1 MDTSQQMM
9 MRTKSRNFTSA
20 AAKVGGFFQFETS
33 VKVICLI
40 IVCGY
45 CLSYS
50 ETVTEALIVT
60 PGYFMPPLM
69 QIWTAFTFCF
79 VEKHL
84 WEVLVD
90 IATVALCGKLIEPLW
105 GSMEMM
111 TYFAVTNFGVV
122 ILTVTYYLFLY
133 ACTKNPLILFD
144 VHIYGLAGYV
154 AAVCVAVHQIMPDHL
169 IARTPMGNFTN
180 RNIPVSL
187 FLVAVLLWLLGL
199 LEGRYPTMFLA
210 GIIASWIYL
219 RFIQRHRNGSRGDY
233 SENFAF
239 VRFFPTVLQPFVSVV
254 VNPIYYAC
262 RRMGIIR
269 HVPVPQASSSTL
281 PLSSVSIAMG
291 GVDPYDMERRRQI
304 ALKALNERLSKATD
318 SSRSKTL
325 PKSFPQS
332 TIKSTSHAPAI
343 SINIPSTSIP
353 SSTPASTAGSQE
365 ALIKFDQEQNKKQL
379 P

>member
-1 MDTSQQMM
+1 MDGS
-9 MRTKSRNFTSA
+9 SRSSRIQ
-20 AAKVGGFFQFETS
+20 GIRGFFQFEAS
-33 VKVICLI
+33 VKFICLI
-40 IVCGY
+40 IIFGY
-45 CLSYS
+45 CLSYF
-50 ETVTEALIVT
+50 ETVADALIVT
-60 PGYFMPPLM
+60 PGYFLPPEM

-79 VEKHL
+79 VERHL

-90 IATVALCGKLIEPLW
+90 FATVALCGKLIEPLW
-105 GSMEMM
+105 GSLEMM

-122 ILTVTYYLFLY
+122 ILTTTYYLFLY
-133 ACTKNPLILFD
+133 ACTKNPLILFE
-144 VHIYGLAGYV
+144 VHIYGLAGYI

-180 RNIPVSL
+180 RNIPLTL

-210 GIIASWIYL
+210 GIITSWIYL

-239 VRFFPTVLQPFVSVV
+239 VRFFPNVLQPIVSVV
-254 VNPIYYAC
+254 VNPIYYMC
-262 RRMGIIR
+262 RRLGVIR
-269 HVPVPQASSSTL
+269 HVPVPPATSNTL
-281 PLSSVSIAMG
+281 PLSSVSISMG

-318 SSRSKTL
+318 SSRSKAL

-332 TIKSTSHAPAI
+332 TIKSSSPAV
-343 SINIPSTSIP
+343 SINIPTTTS
-353 SSTPASTAGSQE
+353 SSPSQE
-365 ALIKFDQEQNKKQL
+365 SLLKFTPDNEQNKNQL

>member
-1 MDTSQQMM
+1 MDSNQPIL
-9 MRTKSRNFTSA
+9 MRSRSSVGG
-20 AAKVGGFFQFETS
+20 KVRGFFQFETS

-40 IVCGY
+40 IIFGY
-45 CLSYS
+45 FLSYF
-50 ETVTEALIVT
+50 ETVADALIVT
-60 PGYFMPPLM
+60 PGYFMPPLV

-105 GSMEMM
+105 GSLEMM

-122 ILTVTYYLFLY
+122 ILTTTYYLFLY
-133 ACTKNPLILFD
+133 ACTKNPLILFE
-144 VHIYGLAGYV
+144 VHIYGLAGYI

-169 IARTPMGNFTN
+169 IARTPIGNFTN
-180 RNIPVSL
+180 RNIPLTL
-187 FLVAVLLWLLGL
+187 FLVAVFLWLLGL

-210 GIIASWIYL
+210 GIITSWIYL

-239 VRFFPTVLQPFVSVV
+239 VRFFPIVLQPFVSIL
-254 VNPIYYAC
+254 VNPIYYTC
-262 RRMGIIR
+262 RRLGIIK
-269 HVPVPQASSSTL
+269 HTPVPPATSNTL
-281 PLSSVSIAMG
+281 PLSSVSISMG

-318 SSRSKTL
+318 SSRSKAL

-332 TIKSTSHAPAI
+332 TIKSSAPAI
-343 SINIPSTSIP
+343 SINIPTTSSAASTSHE
-353 SSTPASTAGSQE
+353 S
-365 ALIKFDQEQNKKQL
+365 LIKFPEGEQNKNQL